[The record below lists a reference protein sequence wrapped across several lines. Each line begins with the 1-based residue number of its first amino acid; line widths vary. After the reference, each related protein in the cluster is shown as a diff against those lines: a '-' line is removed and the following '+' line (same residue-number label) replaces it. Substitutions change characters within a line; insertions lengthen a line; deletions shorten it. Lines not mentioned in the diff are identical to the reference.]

1 MSHVQTWL
9 SSSAADSLCWSLLHS
24 LWQGALWSL
33 LLALAL
39 ALVPRS
45 KPGIRYAAS
54 LCCLIGLALGVLVAW
69 SILRLPAGTL
79 PTTIIAIRTE
89 DVPETDRSIS
99 VSSLSVIPSV
109 DETRSISRPEQID
122 GMLQGQWSGW
132 LQAQIERFSPL
143 LVGLWFFGVAFCLVR
158 CVRHRTAAAAW
169 RHGEPVCDP
178 AVVEL
183 LAALKNKM
191 RIRRPVRLMASIQA
205 LGPCV
210 MGTLAPVILIPT
222 SLVLGLT
229 PEQWRAV
236 LTHELAHIRRWD
248 DLVNFGQQVLES
260 LLFFNP
266 AVWWISR
273 QVRIEREACCDAWGV
288 RLAASPITY
297 AQVLVDIAEKLIE
310 RTQTPVLAFADER
323 SGSLLDRVRRL
334 VTPHTSR
341 EGRLAWPAALA
352 LLVVMIAAVVLL
364 QKGSDLAVFT
374 AAQFLTDQERVT
386 ELAKVSEEVSPQ
398 AANDTE
404 RLLIS
409 GTLTTE
415 DGGPLPKSTWIHSH
429 TQSGNSS
436 TGSTQGDVRGEKT
449 NSFRVDVPAGVTWLQ
464 FTGDGYATAVTG
476 PFVSGRTPEIVDVS
490 VVLKR
495 GVPFTLRMTDDA
507 GQPVAGAKVTAFVR
521 VERNGFGIGKTGET
535 DPTGS
540 TILNN
545 VDLEHSY
552 SFSITAPGFQRLEV
566 PEQVLMGN
574 GPLELQMTRAQIAR
588 GKILGPQ
595 GAPLAGATLK
605 VLRKRRPQFT
615 DSTGRTEVAWAT
627 SNSQGEFIL
636 DQLLD
641 GTVYDFVVE
650 HPDYAYAL
658 LRNVQP
664 GDQNLVA
671 QLRPGVTV
679 SGVIRGTPE
688 QFESLKR
695 KHSSYRLLQQD
706 TEFFDANELSF
717 GTQLKLTPVNG
728 EVPFHIE
735 HLPLGKLVFSFDE
748 QRIEQEVTGPVS
760 DLVIDLKASPQPQK
774 RDVEFVFRKEHEIVA
789 PQGKLQFNTTRS
801 IPGEET
807 QHGYE
812 NVTLVNGGVK
822 IQLPVP
828 CEIRMNNNQLIGFTM
843 SDSEFKTQIP
853 AGEDKY
859 IVEIPVDAAG
869 AVRGIILNAD
879 GTPATG
885 VNVTVSTVLTKRTLT
900 SLNERSTSIGVQAN
914 AAGEFF
920 ISPIPFGAKC
930 SLKACREKF
939 YLLGPEFT
947 MSEQHALPDYKL
959 QFNMPVSA
967 GVRVLDPQGNPLRG
981 VPVIIRCEHPRI
993 NTTWSPS
1000 ETTNAHG
1007 EIHFQEINP
1016 DMISSYQAI
1025 ITPTKDYRNKVVPFE
1040 AGQTVDVTLEPG
1052 LFLEG
1057 TLMHKSGRPA
1067 TGQKLTAQAGKYI
1080 NYDQNRYSA
1089 ESVTD
1094 SLGKF
1099 RFSNLPDEDVQ
1110 IRIEYGSQKGG
1121 AANQKYQPT
1130 SENQIT
1136 PITIEVDY

>member
-9 SSSAADSLCWSLLHS
+9 SSSVADSLCWSLLHS
-24 LWQGALWSL
+24 LWQGMLWGL
-33 LLALAL
+33 LLAFILA
-39 ALVPRS
+39 AMPRS

-54 LCCLIGLALGVLVAW
+54 LCCLVGLALGVIVTW

-79 PTTIIAIRTE
+79 PTTIISIRTE
-89 DVPETDRSIS
+89 DVPEADRSIS
-99 VSSLSVIPSV
+99 VSQLSVIPSV
-109 DETRSISRPEQID
+109 DETRNMSRPEQID
-122 GMLQGQWSGW
+122 GMRQRQWSGW
-132 LQAQIERFSPL
+132 WQAQIERFSPY
-143 LVGLWFFGVAFCLVR
+143 LVGMWFFGVAFCLLR
-158 CVRHRTAAAAW
+158 CVRHRSAAAAW
-169 RHGEPVCDP
+169 RHGEPVHDP

-183 LAALKNKM
+183 LAALQNRMK
-191 RIRRPVRLMASIQA
+191 ILRPVRLIASVQA

-210 MGTLAPVILIPT
+210 MGTLSPIILIPT
-222 SLVLGLT
+222 SLVMGLT

-260 LLFFNP
+260 MLFFNP
-266 AVWWISR
+266 TVWWISR
-273 QVRIEREACCDAWGV
+273 QVRIEREACCDAWGA

-297 AQVLVDIAEKLIE
+297 AQVLVDIAEKLTA
-310 RTQTPVLAFADER
+310 RAQTPVLAFADER
-323 SGSLLDRVRRL
+323 SGSLMDRVRRL
-334 VTPHTSR
+334 VTPHASR
-341 EGRLAWPAALA
+341 DGRLAWPAALA

-374 AAQFLTDQERVT
+374 AAQFLTDQERVS

-404 RLLIS
+404 RLIIS
-409 GTLTTE
+409 GTLRTE
-415 DGGPLPKSTWIHSH
+415 DGGPLPQSTWISTGTHR
-429 TQSGNSS
+429 GNSGIS
-436 TGSTQGDVRGEKT
+436 ASAGRVDGEKT
-449 NSFRVDVPAGVTWLQ
+449 DQFRVEVSPGVSWLK
-464 FTGDGYATAVTG
+464 FTGDGYATAVAG
-476 PFVSGRTPEIVDVS
+476 PFVSGRTPEIADVS

-495 GVPFTLRMTDDA
+495 GVPVPVRVTDDS
-507 GQPVAGAKVTAFVR
+507 GRPVTEAKVTASVQVSR
-521 VERNGFGIGKTGET
+521 IGFGVSQNVGT
-535 DPTGS
+535 DSTGS

-552 SFSITAPGFQRLEV
+552 SFSITAPGFQKLEV
-566 PEQVLMGN
+566 PAQVLKGD

-588 GKILGPQ
+588 GKILGPD
-595 GAPLAGATLK
+595 GAPLSGATLK

-615 DSTGRTEVAWAT
+615 DSTGRTEPAWAT
-627 SNSQGEFIL
+627 SNPQGEFVL

-664 GDQNLVA
+664 GDQNLIA
-671 QLRPGVTV
+671 QLQPGVTV
-679 SGVIRGTPE
+679 SGTIRGTPE
-688 QFESLKR
+688 QFDSLK
-695 KHSSYRLLQQD
+695 KKYSGYRLLQQE

-728 EVPFHIE
+728 EVPFRIE

-748 QRIEQEVTGPVS
+748 QRIEQDVTSPVS
-760 DLVIDLKASPQPQK
+760 DLVLELKGAPQTPK
-774 RDVEFVFRKEHEIVA
+774 RDVEFVFRKEPEIVA

-807 QHGYE
+807 QQGYE
-812 NVTLVNGGVK
+812 NVTLVNGRVVT
-822 IQLPVP
+822 QLPVP
-828 CEIRMNNNQLIGFTM
+828 CEIRMNSDQLIGFTLM
-843 SDSEFKTQIP
+843 DSNFKAQIP
-853 AGEDKY
+853 EGDGKY
-859 IVEIPVDAAG
+859 VVDIPVEAAG

-879 GTPATG
+879 GTPASG

-900 SLNERSTSIGVQAN
+900 SFNERSTSIGVQAN
-914 AAGEFF
+914 VAGEFF

-930 SLKACREKF
+930 KLRANREKF

-959 QFNMPVSA
+959 QFNTPVLA
-967 GVRVLDPQGNPLRG
+967 GVRVLDPKGNPLRG

-993 NTTWSPS
+993 NTTWSPG
-1000 ETTNAHG
+1000 ETTNAQG
-1007 EIHFQEINP
+1007 EILIPEINP
-1016 DMISSYQAI
+1016 DMISAYQAI
-1025 ITPTKDYRNKVVPFE
+1025 ITPTKDYRNKVVQLQ
-1040 AGQTVDVTLEPG
+1040 AGRTVEVTLKPG

-1057 TLMHKSGRPA
+1057 KLVNKQGQPIA
-1067 TGQKLTAQAGKYI
+1067 GQKLTAQAGKTVYL
-1080 NYDQNRYSA
+1080 DQNSYAA

-1094 SLGKF
+1094 SLGQF

-1110 IRIEYGSQKGG
+1110 IRIEYGRQKSPG
-1121 AANQKYQPT
+1121 QKHKPT
-1130 SENQIT
+1130 PKNQIT